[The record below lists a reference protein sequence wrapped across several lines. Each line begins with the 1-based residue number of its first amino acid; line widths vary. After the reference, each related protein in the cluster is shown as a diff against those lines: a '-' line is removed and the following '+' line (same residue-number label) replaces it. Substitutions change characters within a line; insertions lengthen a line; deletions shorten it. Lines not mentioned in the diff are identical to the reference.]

1 MNIESLFS
9 NAMFGNEVPT
19 MITTLPEVLFEE
31 CKIMKQACDELRS
44 HPYSFLKEHHNAGKN
59 SYQVSVPQN
68 IIENS
73 FLYPYILYAGQYY
86 LQHFKNI
93 PMKTDQRNVRLR
105 NNINHFDAYDFWINY
120 SNQGNY
126 NPPHTHRDGLGL
138 SGVIY
143 FTSNPEPTV
152 FENRLQFQGSPGQV
166 ILFPSSLEH
175 SVPEQQSEEE
185 RITFAFN
192 LEYK

>member
-138 SGVIY
+138 SGVILHQTQNLLCLKIDY
-143 FTSNPEPTV
+143 SFKVHLVKSFCFLVHLN
-152 FENRLQFQGSPGQV
+152 
-166 ILFPSSLEH
+166 ILYQNNKAKKKELLLLL
-175 SVPEQQSEEE
+175 
-185 RITFAFN
+185 T
-192 LEYK
+192 